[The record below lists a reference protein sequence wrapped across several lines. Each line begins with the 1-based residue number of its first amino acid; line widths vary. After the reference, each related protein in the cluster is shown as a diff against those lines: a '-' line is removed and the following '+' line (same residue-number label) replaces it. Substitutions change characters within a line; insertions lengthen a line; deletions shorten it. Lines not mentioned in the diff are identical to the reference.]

1 MDSYFGHLWLTRI
14 LLQRG
19 IAAVYLI
26 AFIAVLLQFKPLLG
40 ERGLLPVPDL
50 LKRTTFRQI
59 PTLFHWRYSDRLL
72 TVIAWT
78 GIVISLCALFGFI
91 DSGPVWLSA
100 FAWLLLWF
108 LYLSIVNVGQKF
120 FGF

>member
-1 MDSYFGHLWLTRI
+1 MNFYFDNVWLTRL

-26 AFIAVLLQFKPLLG
+26 AFVAVLLQFKPLLG

-50 LKRTTFRQI
+50 LKRTTFREL

-72 TVIAWT
+72 TFVAWT
-78 GIVISLCALFGFI
+78 GIVLSVAALFG
-91 DSGPVWLSA
+91 
-100 FAWLLLWF
+100 
-108 LYLSIVNVGQKF
+108 
-120 FGF
+120 